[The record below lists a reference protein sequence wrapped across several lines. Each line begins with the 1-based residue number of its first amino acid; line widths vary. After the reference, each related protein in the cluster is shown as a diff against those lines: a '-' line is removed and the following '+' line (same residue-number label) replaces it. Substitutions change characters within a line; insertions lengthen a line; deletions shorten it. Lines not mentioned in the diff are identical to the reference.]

1 MANTFTGDLDKI
13 VNSYELKSAL
23 SSLTGSSKINSGTTK
38 SGISDN
44 DVNKLSNNAFNFS
57 EGVFG
62 ELLHD
67 NESVPVSLENA
78 KEAELSPSDV
88 KSLIMEKGVA
98 IAAIVKTVSQGI
110 LSPKEIQSLD
120 GDKQGEIKFFSV
132 VLIGLKLLNE
142 SGILGSIL
150 DFIKDKIAKND
161 HLDDADLSATQKHE
175 LIESAL
181 LSKMESEVL
190 PILDKQ
196 IPGGINTIRFVLD
209 AVS

>member
-23 SSLTGSSKINSGTTK
+23 SSLTGGSKINSDTTK

-67 NESVPVSLENA
+67 NESVPASFENA
-78 KEAELSPSDV
+78 KEAELSLSDV
-88 KSLIMEKGVA
+88 KSLIVEKGVA

-110 LSPKEIQSLD
+110 LSPEEIQSLD

-132 VLIGLKLLNE
+132 VLIGLKLFNE

>member
-23 SSLTGSSKINSGTTK
+23 SSLTGSSKMNSGTTK

-44 DVNKLSNNAFNFS
+44 DVDKLSNNAFNFS

-67 NESVPVSLENA
+67 NEPVPASFENA
-78 KEAELSPSDV
+78 KEAELSPSDI
-88 KSLIMEKGVA
+88 KSLVVEKGVA